1 MIYSISNHHILLQ
14 MTSYQSPQM
23 IFDKLYSYG
32 LPFNVPNE
40 TLKNDYLKFLA
51 LKVFIQDTDGLQIS
65 PSVEIDEIWHHHLL
79 YNKHY
84 LEMATYIDFL
94 VYHYPEREND
104 LELEKIARR
113 ENYIKLYS
121 MYFNNNS
128 PVVYTNVFVLTLT
141 NRTIRIDIDIEKD
154 TLQSLKYKVYEKE
167 GITPPVQRYVY
178 LGKLVADDNKL
189 LKDYGIEKNSILHLN
204 LQLKGC

>member
-1 MIYSISNHHILLQ
+1 

-32 LPFNVPNE
+32 LPFDVPNE
-40 TLKNDYLKFLA
+40 TLKDDYLKFLA
-51 LKVFIQDTDGLQIS
+51 LKVFVQDVDGLIIS
-65 PSVEIDEIWHHHLL
+65 PSIEIDEIWHQHLL

-84 LEMATYIDFL
+84 LELATYIDFL

-104 LELEKIARR
+104 LELEKQKRR
-113 ENYIKLYS
+113 ANFIKLYC

-128 PVVYTNVFVLTLT
+128 PVVYTNIFVLTLT
-141 NRTIRIDIDIEKD
+141 NRTITIDVNLEKD

-167 GITPPVQRYVY
+167 GITPPVQQYVY
-178 LGKLVADDNKL
+178 LGKSIKDDNKL
-189 LKDYGIEKNSILHLN
+189 LKDYGIEKDCILHLN